1 MTKVMRWLTGLALD
15 KYIDVFDKAEIDF
28 EVVRE
33 LTDADLEKLGIPLG
47 PRKKLLKAIADL
59 REDGAT
65 AIADEAQRS
74 APARTHAAERRQ
86 LTVVFVDLVE
96 STALSRLL
104 DPEDLRDVL
113 RGYRDAVA
121 SVIRDSGGF
130 VARTPPSA
138 P

>member
-1 MTKVMRWLTGLALD
+1 MTKVIGWLTGLALD

-74 APARTHAAERRQ
+74 APAGTHAAERRQ

-96 STALSRLL
+96 FDRTVAPARPGGSARCPAWLSRRRCQCH
-104 DPEDLRDVL
+104 P
-113 RGYRDAVA
+113 
-121 SVIRDSGGF
+121 
-130 VARTPPSA
+130 
-138 P
+138 